1 MDLEKEMKVTST
13 IDIIK
18 KKAAV
23 VKNLEEEIV
32 DITTDDSLLEE
43 MVNEGMTFE
52 IYCKEQ
58 LTILAK
64 YSEKVKKKNHQKYED
79 KSRNVKLPKL
89 EIKKFSGEP
98 TAWMTFIDSFEAT
111 VDRST
116 NLSDFEK
123 FNHLLSHLEKDT
135 LHIISG
141 MPITNANYKKVLE
154 LLRNRFGNPQKSYWR
169 I

>member
-1 MDLEKEMKVTST
+1 MDLEKEIKVTST
-13 IDIIK
+13 IEK
-18 KKAAV
+18 KKAVV

-89 EIKKFSGEP
+89 EIKKFSGVP
-98 TAWMTFIDSFEAT
+98 TAWITFIDSFEAT
-111 VDRST
+111 VDHST
-116 NLSDFEK
+116 HLSEK
-123 FNHLLSHLEKDT
+123 RPSADYIRCAHNECTLQEGFRVAENSIRESTKNHID
-135 LHIISG
+135 
-141 MPITNANYKKVLE
+141 AYK
-154 LLRNRFGNPQKSYWR
+154 
-169 I
+169 

>member
-1 MDLEKEMKVTST
+1 MDFEKEIKVTST

-18 KKAAV
+18 KKAVV

-89 EIKKFSGEP
+89 EIKKFSGVP
-98 TAWMTFIDSFEAT
+98 TAWITFIDSFEAT
-111 VDRST
+111 VDHST
-116 NLSDFEK
+116 HLSEK
-123 FNHLLSHLEKDT
+123 RPSADYIRYADNECTLQEGFRVAENSIRESTKNHID
-135 LHIISG
+135 
-141 MPITNANYKKVLE
+141 AYK
-154 LLRNRFGNPQKSYWR
+154 
-169 I
+169 